1 MVGKNRALVKCCNGK
16 YFGNWSKSLLTA
28 EKGSPRLLKCKS
40 CNRWVWNFN
49 MRRHYNRHPQSKMT
63 NEEKTALDEISSE
76 TAALHLSTE
85 KSSKTYGK
93 HKRSRSKPKVKGSS
107 SETPKNTTTPEL
119 LKTACW
125 ALKRKFQFLF

>member
-1 MVGKNRALVKCCNGK
+1 
-16 YFGNWSKSLLTA
+16 
-28 EKGSPRLLKCKS
+28 
-40 CNRWVWNFN
+40 

-93 HKRSRSKPKVKGSS
+93 RKRSRSKPKVKGSS
-107 SETPKNTTTPEL
+107 SETPKNTTKPEL
-119 LKTACW
+119 INSMLGSQKEIPVAV
-125 ALKRKFQFLF
+125 LNSDDLN